1 MDLFKNLLLNTDS
14 YKYSQPY
21 QYPPGTELVYS
32 YIESRGGKWDETVFF
47 GLQMF
52 LKEYM
57 SKPITKEDIDVAEEI
72 VTAHGEPFYRE
83 LWEYILK
90 VHNGWLPVVI
100 KAVPEGTVVPTK
112 NVLVTIEP
120 TDRKCW
126 WLSSFL
132 ETALLRAV
140 WFPTTVCTNSYVS
153 KRIILE
159 YLHKTGNPG
168 LIDFK
173 LHDFG
178 SRGVSSYE
186 SAGIGGAAH
195 LVNFKGT
202 DTVAALLYAR
212 KYYDAKMAGFSIP
225 AMEHSTVTSWGRE
238 NEVEAYRNML
248 NLFGKPGAVLAAVSD
263 SYNIYD
269 ACSKLW
275 GTELKEEVIN
285 SGATVVI
292 RPDCLDSNSQILT
305 PSGWKFFTELTDQD
319 LVAQVKEDQ
328 TYEFVKPLE
337 IINQPYEGE
346 MYQFRDFHGKVDLL
360 VTPNHRMVYFNSK
373 KGIQIKEASEYKQN
387 NYRYKKIRAAKS
399 QTNGKQLT
407 WHERFLIALQA
418 DGCIKKVN
426 SSSIIIEF
434 NFQKQRKH
442 DRLLT
447 ILNHLE
453 YEYKIYYL
461 NSRGGQSTFCIRI
474 PVTQNEVI
482 SKTFNWVDISNL
494 DSLWCEQ
501 FIEELKHWDSSIRD
515 GGRFKYDTTVKENID
530 MVEYI
535 AISAGKGI
543 LISKSEDKRKEC
555 FSDVYTAH
563 ILDDPFAGGESI
575 SKTKVMYNGTVH
587 CVKVPTGMI
596 LVKRNRCVM
605 VTGNS
610 GHPPQVV
617 TECLQILDE
626 HFGHTIND
634 KGYKVLNNV
643 SVIQGDGINQATI
656 DRILYRATTAG
667 FSADNITFGQGG
679 GLLQQV
685 DRDTLK
691 FAMKCSAARVNGE
704 WRDVYKQP
712 ITDFGKES
720 KKGRVTLYETE
731 NGFVT
736 DVEGALEYPIAL
748 QTVYKNGQLH
758 NLVDFETVRSRATI

>member
-1 MDLFKNLLLNTDS
+1 MDLFKNLILNTDS

-57 SKPITKEDIDVAEEI
+57 SNPITKEDIDVAEEI
-72 VTAHGEPFYRE
+72 VIAHGEPFYRE

-90 VHNGWLPVVI
+90 EHNGWLPIVI

-120 TDRKCW
+120 TDPKCW

-140 WFPTTVCTNSYVS
+140 WYPTTVCTNSYVS

-159 YLHKTGNPG
+159 YLHRTGNPG

-178 SRGVSSYE
+178 FRGVSSYE
-186 SAGIGGAAH
+186 SAGIGGISH

-238 NEVEAYRNML
+238 NEVDAYRNML

-285 SGATVVI
+285 SGAVVVV
-292 RPDCLDSNSQILT
+292 RPD
-305 PSGWKFFTELTDQD
+305 SGD
-319 LVAQVKEDQ
+319 
-328 TYEFVKPLE
+328 
-337 IINQPYEGE
+337 
-346 MYQFRDFHGKVDLL
+346 
-360 VTPNHRMVYFNSK
+360 
-373 KGIQIKEASEYKQN
+373 
-387 NYRYKKIRAAKS
+387 
-399 QTNGKQLT
+399 
-407 WHERFLIALQA
+407 
-418 DGCIKKVN
+418 
-426 SSSIIIEF
+426 
-434 NFQKQRKH
+434 
-442 DRLLT
+442 
-447 ILNHLE
+447 
-453 YEYKIYYL
+453 
-461 NSRGGQSTFCIRI
+461 
-474 PVTQNEVI
+474 
-482 SKTFNWVDISNL
+482 
-494 DSLWCEQ
+494 
-501 FIEELKHWDSSIRD
+501 
-515 GGRFKYDTTVKENID
+515 
-530 MVEYI
+530 
-535 AISAGKGI
+535 
-543 LISKSEDKRKEC
+543 
-555 FSDVYTAH
+555 
-563 ILDDPFAGGESI
+563 
-575 SKTKVMYNGTVH
+575 
-587 CVKVPTGMI
+587 
-596 LVKRNRCVM
+596 
-605 VTGNS
+605 
-610 GHPPQVV
+610 PPQVV

-643 SVIQGDGINQATI
+643 SVIQGDGIDQVNI

-691 FAMKCSAARVNGE
+691 FAMKCSAVRVNGE
-704 WRDVYKQP
+704 WRDVFKKP

-736 DVEGALEYPIAL
+736 DVEGALESPIAL
-748 QTVYKNGQLH
+748 QTVYENGQLH
-758 NLVDFETVRSRATI
+758 NLVDFETVRGRVTI

>member
-1 MDLFKNLLLNTDS
+1 MDLFKNLILNADS

-21 QYPPGTELVYS
+21 QHPPGTESIYS

-57 SKPITKEDIDVAEEI
+57 SKQITQEDIDVAEEI
-72 VTAHGEPFYRE
+72 ITAHGEPFYRE

-90 VHNGWLPVVI
+90 EHNGWLPVVI

-112 NVLVTIEP
+112 NVLVTTEP
-120 TDRKCW
+120 TDPKCW

-159 YLHKTGNPG
+159 YLHKTGTPE

-178 SRGVSSYE
+178 FRGVSSYE

-225 AMEHSTVTSWGRE
+225 ASEHSTTVSWGRE

-248 NLFGKPGAVLAAVSD
+248 KLFGKPGAVLAVVSD

-285 SGATVVI
+285 SGAVIGI
-292 RPDCLDSNSQILT
+292 RPD
-305 PSGWKFFTELTDQD
+305 SGD
-319 LVAQVKEDQ
+319 
-328 TYEFVKPLE
+328 
-337 IINQPYEGE
+337 
-346 MYQFRDFHGKVDLL
+346 
-360 VTPNHRMVYFNSK
+360 
-373 KGIQIKEASEYKQN
+373 
-387 NYRYKKIRAAKS
+387 
-399 QTNGKQLT
+399 
-407 WHERFLIALQA
+407 
-418 DGCIKKVN
+418 
-426 SSSIIIEF
+426 
-434 NFQKQRKH
+434 
-442 DRLLT
+442 
-447 ILNHLE
+447 
-453 YEYKIYYL
+453 
-461 NSRGGQSTFCIRI
+461 
-474 PVTQNEVI
+474 
-482 SKTFNWVDISNL
+482 
-494 DSLWCEQ
+494 
-501 FIEELKHWDSSIRD
+501 
-515 GGRFKYDTTVKENID
+515 
-530 MVEYI
+530 
-535 AISAGKGI
+535 
-543 LISKSEDKRKEC
+543 
-555 FSDVYTAH
+555 
-563 ILDDPFAGGESI
+563 
-575 SKTKVMYNGTVH
+575 
-587 CVKVPTGMI
+587 
-596 LVKRNRCVM
+596 
-605 VTGNS
+605 
-610 GHPPQVV
+610 PPQIVA
-617 TECLQILDE
+617 ECLRILDE

-643 SVIQGDGINQATI
+643 SVIQGDGIDQANI

-691 FAMKCSAARVNGE
+691 FAMKCSAAKVNGE

-720 KKGRVTLYETE
+720 KKGRVTLYKTE

-736 DVEGALEYPIAL
+736 DIEGALEYPIAL
-748 QTVYKNGQLH
+748 QTVYENGQLH
-758 NLVDFETVRSRATI
+758 NLVDFETVRSRVTF

>member
-1 MDLFKNLLLNTDS
+1 MDLFKNLLLNADS

-57 SKPITKEDIDVAEEI
+57 AKPITQEDIDVAEEI

-90 VHNGWLPVVI
+90 EHNGWLPVVI

-120 TDRKCW
+120 TDPKCW

-140 WFPTTVCTNSYVS
+140 WFPTTVCTNSYAS
-153 KRIILE
+153 KKIILE

-178 SRGVSSYE
+178 FRGVSSYE

-212 KYYDAKMAGFSIP
+212 KYYDAKMAGYSIP
-225 AMEHSTVTSWGRE
+225 ASEHSTVTSWGRE

-248 NLFGKPGAVLAAVSD
+248 KLFGKPGAVLAVVSD

-285 SGATVVI
+285 SGAVI
-292 RPDCLDSNSQILT
+292 GVRPD
-305 PSGWKFFTELTDQD
+305 SGD
-319 LVAQVKEDQ
+319 
-328 TYEFVKPLE
+328 
-337 IINQPYEGE
+337 
-346 MYQFRDFHGKVDLL
+346 
-360 VTPNHRMVYFNSK
+360 
-373 KGIQIKEASEYKQN
+373 
-387 NYRYKKIRAAKS
+387 
-399 QTNGKQLT
+399 
-407 WHERFLIALQA
+407 
-418 DGCIKKVN
+418 
-426 SSSIIIEF
+426 
-434 NFQKQRKH
+434 
-442 DRLLT
+442 
-447 ILNHLE
+447 
-453 YEYKIYYL
+453 
-461 NSRGGQSTFCIRI
+461 
-474 PVTQNEVI
+474 
-482 SKTFNWVDISNL
+482 
-494 DSLWCEQ
+494 
-501 FIEELKHWDSSIRD
+501 
-515 GGRFKYDTTVKENID
+515 
-530 MVEYI
+530 
-535 AISAGKGI
+535 
-543 LISKSEDKRKEC
+543 
-555 FSDVYTAH
+555 
-563 ILDDPFAGGESI
+563 
-575 SKTKVMYNGTVH
+575 
-587 CVKVPTGMI
+587 
-596 LVKRNRCVM
+596 
-605 VTGNS
+605 
-610 GHPPQVV
+610 PPQIVA
-617 TECLQILDE
+617 ECLRILDE

-736 DVEGALEYPIAL
+736 DIEGALEYPIAL
-748 QTVYKNGQLH
+748 QTVYENGQLH

>member
-1 MDLFKNLLLNTDS
+1 MDLFKNLILNADS

-21 QYPPGTELVYS
+21 QYPPGTESVYS

-57 SKPITKEDIDVAEEI
+57 SKPITQEDIDVAEEI
-72 VTAHGEPFYRE
+72 ITAHGEPFYRE

-90 VHNGWLPVVI
+90 EHNGWLPVII

-120 TDRKCW
+120 TDPKCW

-140 WFPTTVCTNSYVS
+140 WYPTTVCTNSYTS

-159 YLHKTGNPG
+159 YLHKTGNPD

-173 LHDFG
+173 LQDFG
-178 SRGVSSYE
+178 FRGVSSYE

-225 AMEHSTVTSWGRE
+225 ASEHSSMVSWGRE

-248 NLFGKPGAVLAAVSD
+248 KLFGKPGAVLAVVSD

-275 GTELKEEVIN
+275 GTELKDEVIN
-285 SGATVVI
+285 SGAVVGI
-292 RPDCLDSNSQILT
+292 RPDSGDS
-305 PSGWKFFTELTDQD
+305 
-319 LVAQVKEDQ
+319 
-328 TYEFVKPLE
+328 
-337 IINQPYEGE
+337 
-346 MYQFRDFHGKVDLL
+346 
-360 VTPNHRMVYFNSK
+360 
-373 KGIQIKEASEYKQN
+373 
-387 NYRYKKIRAAKS
+387 
-399 QTNGKQLT
+399 
-407 WHERFLIALQA
+407 
-418 DGCIKKVN
+418 
-426 SSSIIIEF
+426 
-434 NFQKQRKH
+434 
-442 DRLLT
+442 
-447 ILNHLE
+447 
-453 YEYKIYYL
+453 
-461 NSRGGQSTFCIRI
+461 
-474 PVTQNEVI
+474 
-482 SKTFNWVDISNL
+482 
-494 DSLWCEQ
+494 
-501 FIEELKHWDSSIRD
+501 
-515 GGRFKYDTTVKENID
+515 
-530 MVEYI
+530 
-535 AISAGKGI
+535 
-543 LISKSEDKRKEC
+543 
-555 FSDVYTAH
+555 
-563 ILDDPFAGGESI
+563 
-575 SKTKVMYNGTVH
+575 
-587 CVKVPTGMI
+587 
-596 LVKRNRCVM
+596 
-605 VTGNS
+605 
-610 GHPPQVV
+610 PQVV
-617 TECLQILDE
+617 AECLRILDE

-691 FAMKCSAARVNGE
+691 FAMKCSAAKVNGE

-720 KKGRVTLYETE
+720 KKGRVTLYKTE

-736 DVEGALEYPIAL
+736 DIEGALDYPIAL
-748 QTVYKNGQLH
+748 QTVFENGQLH
-758 NLVDFETVRSRATI
+758 NLVDFETVRSRVTF